1 MLRVFRKRD
10 DLPTLTLPLVVLIFA
25 VIVGAT
31 TAAAAILRDSAGVHT
46 IPAFLAALPLFALA
60 VTAYATLIVLWR
72 RAASMAVSVL
82 SLCAVLP
89 VAGLL
94 TAVVLCLS
102 VYVCAYVYASSV
114 LLRESRFRRVLHLT
128 TAVALCLLAAGIL
141 FAGYVW
147 HSVPVARLPAQILDA
162 LEQLLARSSFF
173 AAYAAETARSLLL
186 ALPALWLM
194 IAEGVACLGDWLC
207 RLLFRLMECERYFLP
222 EADEGI
228 TTPRYFGAL
237 VMVLSFLLL
246 ATSYRR
252 NPLIYTVLTN
262 CLLVLCPPSVYVG
275 LREATM
281 RIRDRLADAYIIGK
295 GHRARTVTLI
305 MLLLVW
311 SMAVLGTA
319 TVCFVFAI
327 YGAWHVI
334 KQKKL
339 EKSE

>member
-1 MLRVFRKRD
+1 MLQVFRKRD
-10 DLPTLTLPLVVLIFA
+10 DLPTLTVPLVVLIFA

-31 TAAAAILRDSAGVHT
+31 AAAAAILRDGAHT
-46 IPAFLAALPLFALA
+46 VPAFFAALPLYCLA

-72 RAASMAVSVL
+72 RAASMAVSAL

-89 VAGLL
+89 VAGILS
-94 TAVVLCLS
+94 AVVLCLS
-102 VYVCAYVYASSV
+102 VYVCAYVYASSI
-114 LLRESRFRRVLHLT
+114 LLRESRFRRILHLT
-128 TAVALCLLAAGIL
+128 ASVSLCLLVAGIL

-147 HSVPVARLPAQILDA
+147 HSVPVAELPARV
-162 LEQLLARSSFF
+162 LESIRRLLAESSFF
-173 AAYAAETARSLLL
+173 AAYAEETARSLLL
-186 ALPALWLM
+186 ALPALWLV
-194 IAEGVACLGDWLC
+194 IAEGVAYLCDWLC
-207 RLLFRLMECERYFLP
+207 HRLFRLMECERYFLP

-228 TTPRYFGAL
+228 TTPRYFGAI

-252 NPLIYTVLTN
+252 NPLIYTALTN
-262 CLLVLCPPSVYVG
+262 CVLVLFPPSVYVG
-275 LREATM
+275 LREAAL

-295 GHRARTVTLI
+295 GHRARTITI
-305 MLLLVW
+305 ITLLLAW

-327 YGAWHVI
+327 YGAWHVV
-334 KQKKL
+334 KQKKI